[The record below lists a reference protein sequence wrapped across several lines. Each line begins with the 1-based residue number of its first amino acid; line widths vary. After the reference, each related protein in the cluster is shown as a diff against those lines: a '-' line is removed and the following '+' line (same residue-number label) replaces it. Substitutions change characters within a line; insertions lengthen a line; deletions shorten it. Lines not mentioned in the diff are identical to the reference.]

1 MVEQRALSPATDE
14 VSVRETIH
22 DAAKRLLTEPV
33 GTERNILIN
42 ISDGLTGLPPG
53 PPARG
58 SRQRTVAVRVEVQ
71 TRDDKKR
78 IVVKDL
84 GKGAVVAAGTW
95 TSSA

>member
-1 MVEQRALSPATDE
+1 M
-14 VSVRETIH
+14 RETIQ

-53 PPARG
+53 MPARG
-58 SRQRTVAVRVEVQ
+58 SRQRTVAVRVEEQ
-71 TRDDKKR
+71 TRDHKKR
-78 IVVKDL
+78 MVVKDV

-95 TSSA
+95 TPTA